1 MTLFRKCVYCKDDK
15 EKEEVSTYKSA
26 GGNNNQVKT
35 FAAIDVGSYALELK
49 IFEISTRNGIKEID
63 NVCYQLDLGTD
74 SYATGKLGYDKLEEL
89 CRILKD
95 FGRIMKQ
102 YKVDAYRAYGTSA
115 IREIKNK
122 MIVLDQ
128 IEQRTGIHIDTISN
142 SEQRFLDYK
151 SIACKETSLEE
162 IMEKDTAV
170 IDIGGGSIQL
180 SLFENGTLVT
190 TQNMKLG
197 VLRLQESLNHLNAR
211 TSQYENLID
220 EMVSS
225 QISVFKKLFLKDKSI
240 KNLIVVDDYLS
251 AIVDRKIAKI
261 EGRVFDI
268 PTAAQLMELMRTHSD
283 RDLAKLLDVSEDSV
297 HLAFISFVLVNRV
310 CKATNGERIYV
321 PDVTLC
327 DGMAYEYGEENKLI
341 SIKHNFEQDII
352 ACAKNISKRY
362 MGSRKRSE
370 TLEQIAMNIFE
381 AMKKIHGLDKR
392 AGLLLRLA
400 ALLHDCGKYISL
412 ANLGECSYNIIMS
425 TEIIGLSHTER
436 EIVAN
441 VVKYNHLE
449 FDYYESMNKGTNLAK
464 EDYMIIAKLTAIL
477 KLANGLDR
485 SHKQK
490 FKDVRIVL
498 KEQELVITVDTPVDI
513 TLERGLFKHRAE
525 FFKEV
530 YSITPVI
537 KQKRS

>member
-1 MTLFRKCVYCKDDK
+1 M
-15 EKEEVSTYKSA
+15 
-26 GGNNNQVKT
+26 KT

-63 NVCYQLDLGTD
+63 NVRYQLDLGTD
-74 SYATGKLGYDKLEEL
+74 SYATGKLGCDKLEEL

-310 CKATNGERIYV
+310 CKATTVERIYV

>member
-1 MTLFRKCVYCKDDK
+1 M
-15 EKEEVSTYKSA
+15 
-26 GGNNNQVKT
+26 KT

-63 NVCYQLDLGTD
+63 NVRYQLDLGTD

-310 CKATNGERIYV
+310 CKATNVECIYV